1 MEKAHLYEAVL
12 LVNRGIDEAVH
23 GLERLKRLKDPRLDA
38 GYFDQRLVLFE
49 QQRAQLNAYFCNN
62 VEGGEQKDAGRFE
75 VRYREYR
82 KAMLDEIQVYEDVQA
97 LEERR
102 RIDGKPPKVRFFTP
116 DEQREWER
124 QYPKPSYG
132 EEPAGSGSRGERT

>member
-1 MEKAHLYEAVL
+1 
-12 LVNRGIDEAVH
+12 
-23 GLERLKRLKDPRLDA
+23 
-38 GYFDQRLVLFE
+38 LVLFE